1 MNTKVASA
9 AKALNNGGTHS
20 VQYNVCEVAE
30 PTTPIVD
37 VFSVS
42 SISFPLFIFK
52 MDACHNTRS
61 CQDSRCRIISVDFKL
76 SLKVQAPY
84 HDKTPLCGCLFNI
97 FFKLKRYLTF
107 YKICCSAI

>member
-42 SISFPLFIFK
+42 SISFPLLIFLK
-52 MDACHNTRS
+52 RALATILGHVRIRIAASLVSTSNCPLKFKLRTMTRS
-61 CQDSRCRIISVDFKL
+61 PCVGVYSISSSNSKD
-76 SLKVQAPY
+76 
-84 HDKTPLCGCLFNI
+84 I
-97 FFKLKRYLTF
+97 
-107 YKICCSAI
+107 